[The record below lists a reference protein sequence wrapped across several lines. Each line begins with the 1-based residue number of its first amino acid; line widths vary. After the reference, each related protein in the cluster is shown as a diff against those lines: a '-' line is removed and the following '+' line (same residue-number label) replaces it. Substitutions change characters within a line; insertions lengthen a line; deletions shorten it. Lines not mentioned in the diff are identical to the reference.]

1 MRQSRAGREEGTAP
15 RDKGRKAGR
24 VVTIPAQT
32 RPSNDLSALDRV
44 TTNGGA
50 VLGRFS
56 PLLYRKYQR

>member
-15 RDKGRKAGR
+15 RDKEIKSGR

-32 RPSNDLSALDRV
+32 CPSNDLSALDRL

-56 PLLYRKYQR
+56 PLQYRKYQR